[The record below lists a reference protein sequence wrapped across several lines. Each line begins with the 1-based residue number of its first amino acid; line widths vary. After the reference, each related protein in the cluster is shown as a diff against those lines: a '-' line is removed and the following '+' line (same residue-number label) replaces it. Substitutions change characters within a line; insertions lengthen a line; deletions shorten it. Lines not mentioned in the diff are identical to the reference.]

1 MRWRSMNVDPSCVY
15 TVPHVRGLLGLPSGT
30 MPRDSLDT
38 TVNST
43 LTNVPV
49 SHVSMD
55 VNSYCVCTGSGFTG
69 THSET
74 LMLVCSSKHNVTMLQ
89 HETTVL
95 TAVFVTAVL
104 DTQVSCVK
112 WTEMNAE
119 KTPASFG
126 VKC

>member
-74 LMLVCSSKHNVTMLQ
+74 LMLLCWSKPCHRDVFTHVKMLLS
-89 HETTVL
+89 VI
-95 TAVFVTAVL
+95 FVMAGL
-104 DTQVSCVK
+104 NTQVR
-112 WTEMNAE
+112 WT
-119 KTPASFG
+119 
-126 VKC
+126 